1 MRLPSSGDL
10 RRRVT
15 IRYWQDSPNVAFG
28 LTPVF
33 TEDYTCWAKIEPV
46 GGSIYWGSKQTGD
59 TVTHRVIVR
68 YVAGKTDPASITGEH
83 VIESEGTRY
92 RVRRVSDINDA
103 RRFVAVEVE
112 QLGDVA

>member
-1 MRLPSSGDL
+1 MREPSAGEL
-10 RRRVT
+10 NRRVT
-15 IRYWQDSPNVAFG
+15 IRYWQDSPNNAFG

-33 TEDYTCWAKIEPV
+33 SDDYSCWAKVEPV
-46 GGSIYWGSKQTGD
+46 GGALFWGAKQTGEA
-59 TVTHRVIVR
+59 VTHRVIVR
-68 YVAGKTDPASITGEH
+68 YVAGKTDPQSITGEH

-112 QLGDVA
+112 QLGAV

>member
-1 MRLPSSGDL
+1 MRLPASGDL

-68 YVAGKTDPASITGEH
+68 YVAGKTDPDSITGEY